1 MTPDNSKVD
10 INKKMVGKTVLVV
23 SEGNNWTGVVSDV
36 LDEKTFKVTDIK
48 GENKSVD
55 IFDIRSV

>member
-48 GENKSVD
+48 GEKKSVD

>member
-10 INKKMVGKTVLVV
+10 INKRMVGKTVLVV
-23 SEGNNWTGVVSDV
+23 SKGNSWTGVVSDV
-36 LDEKTFKVTDIK
+36 LDEKTFKVTNIK
-48 GENKSVD
+48 GENKNVD

>member
-1 MTPDNSKVD
+1 MTPDNSKGD

-23 SEGNNWTGVVSDV
+23 SQGNNWTGVVSDV
-36 LDEKTFKVTDIK
+36 LDEKTFKITNIK

>member
-23 SEGNNWTGVVSDV
+23 SQGNNWTGVVSDV
-36 LDEKTFKVTDIK
+36 LDEKTFKITNIK

>member
-48 GENKSVD
+48 GENKNVD

>member
-23 SEGNNWTGVVSDV
+23 SEGNNWKGVVSDV

>member
-36 LDEKTFKVTDIK
+36 LDEKTFKITNIK

>member
-23 SEGNNWTGVVSDV
+23 SQGNSWTGVVSDV
-36 LDEKTFKVTDIK
+36 LDEITFKVTDIK
-48 GENKSVD
+48 GEKKSVD

>member
-23 SEGNNWTGVVSDV
+23 SEGKNWTGVVSDV

>member
-1 MTPDNSKVD
+1 
-10 INKKMVGKTVLVV
+10 MVGKTVLVV

>member
-23 SEGNNWTGVVSDV
+23 SEENNCTGVVSDV
-36 LDEKTFKVTDIK
+36 LGEKTFKVTDIK

>member
-1 MTPDNSKVD
+1 MIADNNKVE
-10 INKKMVGKTVLVV
+10 INRKMVGKTVMVV
-23 SEGNNWTGVVSDV
+23 SQGAQWTGVVSDV

-48 GENKSVD
+48 GQDKSVD

>member
-10 INKKMVGKTVLVV
+10 INKKMVGKTVLVA

>member
-23 SEGNNWTGVVSDV
+23 SQGNNWTGVVSDV
-36 LDEKTFKVTDIK
+36 LDEKTFKITNIK
-48 GENKSVD
+48 GENKSVN